1 MIGLD
6 FHGDVMVNHR
16 NDRVASTIH
25 REISQLLNGQLT
37 DPRLNHIVTVS
48 EVSLSSDFSKATIGV
63 TVLADSQSAV
73 EVAAGLN
80 SASGYLR
87 KELGTRLSLKR
98 TPLLE
103 FVLDTKINEG
113 DSVLELL
120 DTIKSEYKED
130 DEAGY

>member
-1 MIGLD
+1 
-6 FHGDVMVNHR
+6 MVNHR

-130 DEAGY
+130 DEAGYCRHINH

>member
-1 MIGLD
+1 
-6 FHGDVMVNHR
+6 MVNHR

-48 EVSLSSDFSKATIGV
+48 EVSLSSDFSKATIGI

>member
-1 MIGLD
+1 
-6 FHGDVMVNHR
+6 MVNHR

>member
-1 MIGLD
+1 
-6 FHGDVMVNHR
+6 MVNHR

-120 DTIKSEYKED
+120 DTIKSEYTYIGG
-130 DEAGY
+130 AVQPRRI

>member
-1 MIGLD
+1 M
-6 FHGDVMVNHR
+6 
-16 NDRVASTIH
+16 
-25 REISQLLNGQLT
+25 NGQLT

>member
-1 MIGLD
+1 
-6 FHGDVMVNHR
+6 MVNHR

-80 SASGYLR
+80 SASVYLR

>member
-1 MIGLD
+1 MLS
-6 FHGDVMVNHR
+6 HR
-16 NDRVASTIH
+16 NDRVASLIH

-37 DPRLNHIVTVS
+37 DPRLNHLVTVS
-48 EVSLSSDFSKATIGV
+48 EVSLSPDFSKVIVGV
-63 TVLADSQSAV
+63 TVLADSQAAL
-73 EVAAGLN
+73 EVIAGLN

-103 FVLDTKINEG
+103 FVLVTKINEG

>member
-1 MIGLD
+1 
-6 FHGDVMVNHR
+6 MVNHR

-48 EVSLSSDFSKATIGV
+48 EVSLSSDFSIATIGV

>member
-1 MIGLD
+1 M
-6 FHGDVMVNHR
+6 
-16 NDRVASTIH
+16 
-25 REISQLLNGQLT
+25 
-37 DPRLNHIVTVS
+37 
-48 EVSLSSDFSKATIGV
+48 
-63 TVLADSQSAV
+63 ADSQSAV

>member
-1 MIGLD
+1 
-6 FHGDVMVNHR
+6 MVNHR

-113 DSVLELL
+113 DSVIELL

-130 DEAGY
+130 DETGY

>member
-1 MIGLD
+1 
-6 FHGDVMVNHR
+6 MVNHL

>member
-1 MIGLD
+1 
-6 FHGDVMVNHR
+6 MVNHR

-25 REISQLLNGQLT
+25 REISHLLNGQLT

>member
-1 MIGLD
+1 
-6 FHGDVMVNHR
+6 MVNHR
-16 NDRVASTIH
+16 NDRVASSIH
-25 REISQLLNGQLT
+25 RESSQLLNGQLT

>member
-1 MIGLD
+1 
-6 FHGDVMVNHR
+6 MVKHR

>member
-1 MIGLD
+1 
-6 FHGDVMVNHR
+6 MVNHR

-130 DEAGY
+130 DETGY

>member
-1 MIGLD
+1 
-6 FHGDVMVNHR
+6 MVNHR
-16 NDRVASTIH
+16 NGRVASTIH

>member
-1 MIGLD
+1 
-6 FHGDVMVNHR
+6 MVNHR

-87 KELGTRLSLKR
+87 KELGTRPSLKR

>member
-1 MIGLD
+1 
-6 FHGDVMVNHR
+6 MVNHR

-63 TVLADSQSAV
+63 TGLADSQSAV

-130 DEAGY
+130 AEAGY